1 MQSLQLIRLLVG
13 RELTL
18 RYKRSVIGIGWTLLN
33 PMLTSLILWWVF
45 SFVLAS
51 RLPDGTQ
58 FAPYLMAGV
67 LLSTFVNQ
75 GIQSAAEA
83 IAGNGSI
90 LTKVYV
96 RPQIFTIS
104 SALATLVNFAIGLL
118 PFIVVVYISGQHIVW
133 TFPLVFVVGFF
144 LALMIAGIG
153 LMFSILYI
161 RFDDAKNI
169 VTLLLTLL
177 TWLTPIFYPINILS
191 ERMQNVVNANPFTSY
206 LNCIRWAASNNS
218 EATLTNWIVVFATGL
233 ITPLIGSLIFKKFW
247 PRTVALI

>member
-45 SFVLAS
+45 SFIFAS

-67 LLSTFVNQ
+67 LIITFINQ

-104 SALATLVNFAIGLL
+104 SALASLVNFAIGML
-118 PFIVVVYISGQHIVW
+118 PFILVVYISGQHIVW

-161 RFDDAKNI
+161 RFDDARNI
-169 VTLLLTLL
+169 VALLLMLL
-177 TWLTPIFYPINILS
+177 TYLTPIFYPINILN
-191 ERMQNVVNANPFTSY
+191 ENMQNVVNTNPFTSY
-206 LNCIRWAASNNS
+206 VNCIRWAASNNS
-218 EATLTNWIVVFATGL
+218 EATLTNWIVVILTGL
-233 ITPLIGSLIFKKFW
+233 ITPIIGSLVFKKFW
-247 PRTVALI
+247 PRTVAML

>member
-45 SFVLAS
+45 SFLFAS

-67 LLSTFVNQ
+67 LVNTFINQ

-104 SALATLVNFAIGLL
+104 SALATLVNFAIGML
-118 PFIVVVYISGQHIVW
+118 PFIVVVYISGQQIVW

-161 RFDDAKNI
+161 RFDDARNI
-169 VTLLLTLL
+169 VTLLLMIL
-177 TWLTPIFYPINILS
+177 TYLTPIFYPINVLS
-191 ERMQNVVNANPFTSY
+191 ERMQDVVNANPFTSY

-233 ITPLIGSLIFKKFW
+233 ITPIIGSLIFKKFW
-247 PRTVALI
+247 PRTVAML

>member
-45 SFVLAS
+45 SFIFAS

-67 LLSTFVNQ
+67 LILTFINQ
-75 GIQSAAEA
+75 GIQSAADA

-104 SALATLVNFAIGLL
+104 SALASLVNFAIGML
-118 PFIVVVYISGQHIVW
+118 PFIVVVYISGQQIVW

-161 RFDDAKNI
+161 RFDDARNI
-169 VTLLLTLL
+169 VTLLLMLL
-177 TWLTPIFYPINILS
+177 TYLTPIFYPINILN
-191 ERMQNVVNANPFTSY
+191 ENMQDVVNLNPFTSY
-206 LNCIRWAASNNS
+206 VNCIRWAASNNS
-218 EATLTNWIVVFATGL
+218 EATLTNWIVVILTGL
-233 ITPLIGSLIFKKFW
+233 ITPVIGSLIFKKFW
-247 PRTVALI
+247 PRTVAML

>member
-45 SFVLAS
+45 SFIFAS

-67 LLSTFVNQ
+67 LVNTFINQ

-104 SALATLVNFAIGLL
+104 SALASLVNFAIGML
-118 PFIVVVYISGQHIVW
+118 PFIVVVYISGQQIVW
-133 TFPLVFVVGFF
+133 TFPLVFIVGFF

-161 RFDDAKNI
+161 RFDDARNI
-169 VTLLLTLL
+169 VTLLLMIL
-177 TWLTPIFYPINILS
+177 TYLTPIFYPINVLS
-191 ERMQNVVNANPFTSY
+191 ERMQDVVNANPFTSY

-233 ITPLIGSLIFKKFW
+233 ITPIIGSLIFKKFW
-247 PRTVALI
+247 PRTVAML

>member
-45 SFVLAS
+45 SFIFAS
-51 RLPDGTQ
+51 RLPDGAQ

-67 LLSTFVNQ
+67 LVITFINQ
-75 GIQSAAEA
+75 GIQSASEA

-104 SALATLVNFAIGLL
+104 SALATLVNFAIGML
-118 PFIVVVYISGQHIVW
+118 PFIVVVYISGQQIVW

-161 RFDDAKNI
+161 RFDDARNI
-169 VTLLLTLL
+169 VTLLLMIL
-177 TWLTPIFYPINILS
+177 TYLTPIFYPINVLS
-191 ERMQNVVNANPFTSY
+191 ERMQDVVNVNPFTSY
-206 LNCIRWAASNNS
+206 VNCIRWAASNNS
-218 EATLTNWIVVFATGL
+218 EATLTNWIVVILTGL
-233 ITPLIGSLIFKKFW
+233 ITPVIGSLIFKKFW
-247 PRTVALI
+247 PRTVAML

>member
-45 SFVLAS
+45 SFIFAS

-67 LLSTFVNQ
+67 LIITFINQ

-104 SALATLVNFAIGLL
+104 SALASLVNFAIGML
-118 PFIVVVYISGQHIVW
+118 PFILVVYISGQHIVW
-133 TFPLVFVVGFF
+133 TFPLGFVVGFF

-161 RFDDAKNI
+161 RFDDARNI
-169 VTLLLTLL
+169 VALLLMLL
-177 TWLTPIFYPINILS
+177 TYLTPIFYPINILN
-191 ERMQNVVNANPFTSY
+191 ENMQNVVNTNPFTSY
-206 LNCIRWAASNNS
+206 VNCIRWAASNNS
-218 EATLTNWIVVFATGL
+218 EATLTNWIVVILTGL
-233 ITPLIGSLIFKKFW
+233 ITPIIGSLVFKKFW
-247 PRTVALI
+247 PRTVAML

>member
-45 SFVLAS
+45 SFIFAS

-67 LLSTFVNQ
+67 LVITFITQ

-104 SALATLVNFAIGLL
+104 SALASLVNFAIGML
-118 PFIVVVYISGQHIVW
+118 PFIVVVYISGQQIVW

-169 VTLLLTLL
+169 VAVLLLLL
-177 TWLTPIFYPINILS
+177 TWLTPIFYPISILS
-191 ERMQNVVNANPFTSY
+191 ERMQNVVNANLFTSY

-218 EATLTNWIVVFATGL
+218 EATLTNWIVVVLTGL
-233 ITPLIGSLIFKKFW
+233 ITPVIGSLVFKKFW

>member
-45 SFVLAS
+45 SFIFAS

-67 LLSTFVNQ
+67 LIITFINQ

-104 SALATLVNFAIGLL
+104 SALASLVNFAIGML
-118 PFIVVVYISGQHIVW
+118 PFILVVYISGQHIVW

-161 RFDDAKNI
+161 RFDDARNI
-169 VTLLLTLL
+169 VALLLMLL
-177 TWLTPIFYPINILS
+177 TYLTPIFYPINILN
-191 ERMQNVVNANPFTSY
+191 ENMQNVVNANPFTSY
-206 LNCIRWAASNNS
+206 VNCIRWAASNNS
-218 EATLTNWIVVFATGL
+218 EATLTNWIVVILTGL
-233 ITPLIGSLIFKKFW
+233 ITPIIGSLIFKKFW
-247 PRTVALI
+247 PRTVAML

>member
-45 SFVLAS
+45 SFIFAS

-67 LLSTFVNQ
+67 LVLTFINQ
-75 GIQSAAEA
+75 GIQSAADA

-104 SALATLVNFAIGLL
+104 SALASLVNFAIGML

-161 RFDDAKNI
+161 RFDDARNI
-169 VTLLLTLL
+169 VTLLLMLL
-177 TWLTPIFYPINILS
+177 TYLTPIFYPINILN
-191 ERMQNVVNANPFTSY
+191 ENMQDVVNLNPFTSY
-206 LNCIRWAASNNS
+206 VNCIRWAASNNS
-218 EATLTNWIVVFATGL
+218 EATLTNWIVVILTGL
-233 ITPLIGSLIFKKFW
+233 ITPVIGSLIFKKFW
-247 PRTVALI
+247 PRTVAML

>member
-45 SFVLAS
+45 SFIFAS

-67 LLSTFVNQ
+67 LVLTFINQ
-75 GIQSAAEA
+75 GIQSAADA

-104 SALATLVNFAIGLL
+104 SALASLVNFAIGML
-118 PFIVVVYISGQHIVW
+118 PFVVVVYISGQHIVW

-161 RFDDAKNI
+161 RFDDARNI
-169 VTLLLTLL
+169 VALLLMIL
-177 TWLTPIFYPINILS
+177 TYLTPIFYPINVLS
-191 ERMQNVVNANPFTSY
+191 ESMQNVVNANPFTSY

-218 EATLTNWIVVFATGL
+218 EATLTNWIVVVLTGL
-233 ITPLIGSLIFKKFW
+233 ITPIIGSLVFKKFW
-247 PRTVALI
+247 PRTVAML

>member
-45 SFVLAS
+45 SFVFAS

-67 LLSTFVNQ
+67 LLSAFVNQ
-75 GIQSAAEA
+75 GIPSAAEA
-83 IAGNGSI
+83 IASNGSI

-104 SALATLVNFAIGLL
+104 SALASLVNFAIGML

-161 RFDDAKNI
+161 RFDDARNI
-169 VTLLLTLL
+169 VALLLMLL
-177 TWLTPIFYPINILS
+177 TYLTPIFYPINILS
-191 ERMQNVVNANPFTSY
+191 EKMQNVINANPFTSY

-233 ITPLIGSLIFKKFW
+233 ITPIIGSLIFKKFW
-247 PRTVALI
+247 PRTVAML

>member
-45 SFVLAS
+45 SFIFAS

-67 LLSTFVNQ
+67 LVLTFINQ
-75 GIQSAAEA
+75 GIQSAADA

-104 SALATLVNFAIGLL
+104 SALASLVNFAIGML

-161 RFDDAKNI
+161 RFDDARNI
-169 VTLLLTLL
+169 VALLLMIL
-177 TWLTPIFYPINILS
+177 TYLTPIFYPINVLS
-191 ERMQNVVNANPFTSY
+191 ERMQDVVNSNPFTSY

-218 EATLTNWIVVFATGL
+218 EATLTNWIVVILTGL
-233 ITPLIGSLIFKKFW
+233 ITPVIGSLIFKKFW
-247 PRTVALI
+247 PRTVAML

>member
-45 SFVLAS
+45 SFIFAS

-67 LLSTFVNQ
+67 LIITFINQ

-104 SALATLVNFAIGLL
+104 SALASLVNFAIGML
-118 PFIVVVYISGQHIVW
+118 PFILVVYISGQQIVW
-133 TFPLVFVVGFF
+133 TFPLVFIVGFF

-161 RFDDAKNI
+161 RFDDARNI
-169 VTLLLTLL
+169 VALLLMIL
-177 TWLTPIFYPINILS
+177 TYLTPIFYPINVLS
-191 ERMQNVVNANPFTSY
+191 EKMQNVVNANPFTSY

-247 PRTVALI
+247 PRTVAML

>member
-45 SFVLAS
+45 SFIFAA

-67 LLSTFVNQ
+67 LLNTFISQ

-96 RPQIFTIS
+96 QPQIFTIS
-104 SALATLVNFAIGLL
+104 SALSSLVNFAISML
-118 PFIVVVYISGQHIVW
+118 PFIVVVYISGQHLVW

-161 RFDDAKNI
+161 RFDDARNI
-169 VTLLLTLL
+169 VTLVLMMLTYLM
-177 TWLTPIFYPINILS
+177 PIFYPISMLS
-191 ERMQNVVNANPFTSY
+191 QSMQNVVNANPFTSY
-206 LNCIRWAASNNS
+206 LNCIRWAASNNYD
-218 EATLTNWIVVFATGL
+218 ATLTNWIVVILTGL
-233 ITPLIGSLIFKKFW
+233 ITPVIGSLIFKKFW
-247 PRTVALI
+247 PRTVAML

>member
-1 MQSLQLIRLLVG
+1 MQSLQLIRLLVS

-18 RYKRSVIGIGWTLLN
+18 RYKRSVLGIGWTLVN

-45 SFVLAS
+45 SFIFAS

-67 LLSTFVNQ
+67 LVNTFINQ

-104 SALATLVNFAIGLL
+104 SALASLVNFAIGML
-118 PFIVVVYISGQHIVW
+118 PFIVVVYISGQHLVW
-133 TFPLVFVVGFF
+133 TFPMVFIVGFF
-144 LALMIAGIG
+144 LAMMIAGIG

-161 RFDDAKNI
+161 RFDDSRNI
-169 VTLLLTLL
+169 VALVLMILTY
-177 TWLTPIFYPINILS
+177 LTPIFYPINVLS
-191 ERMQNVVNANPFTSY
+191 ESMQDVVNANPFTSY

-218 EATLTNWIVVFATGL
+218 EATLTNWVVVVLTGL
-233 ITPLIGSLIFKKFW
+233 ITPVIGTLVFRRFW
-247 PRTVALI
+247 PRTVAML

>member
-45 SFVLAS
+45 SFIFAS

-67 LLSTFVNQ
+67 LVNTFINQ

-104 SALATLVNFAIGLL
+104 SALASLVNFAIGML
-118 PFIVVVYISGQHIVW
+118 PFIVVVYISGQQIVW

-161 RFDDAKNI
+161 RFDDARNI
-169 VTLLLTLL
+169 VALVLMVLTY
-177 TWLTPIFYPINILS
+177 LTPIFYPINVLS
-191 ERMQNVVNANPFTSY
+191 ESMQDVVNANPFTSY

-218 EATLTNWIVVFATGL
+218 EATLTNWIVVILTGL
-233 ITPLIGSLIFKKFW
+233 ITPVIGSLVFKKFW
-247 PRTVALI
+247 PRTVAML

>member
-45 SFVLAS
+45 SFIFAS

-67 LLSTFVNQ
+67 LVLTFINQ
-75 GIQSAAEA
+75 GIQSAADA

-104 SALATLVNFAIGLL
+104 SALSSLVNFAISML
-118 PFIVVVYISGQHIVW
+118 PFIVVVYISGQHLVW

-161 RFDDAKNI
+161 RFDDARNI
-169 VTLLLTLL
+169 VTLVLMMLTYLM
-177 TWLTPIFYPINILS
+177 PIFYPISMLS
-191 ERMQNVVNANPFTSY
+191 QSMQNVVNANPFTSY

-218 EATLTNWIVVFATGL
+218 EATLTNWIVVVLTGL
-233 ITPLIGSLIFKKFW
+233 ITPIIGSLIFKKFW
-247 PRTVALI
+247 PRTVAML

>member
-18 RYKRSVIGIGWTLLN
+18 RYKRSVLGIGWTLLN
-33 PMLTSLILWWVF
+33 PMLTSFILWIVF
-45 SFVLAS
+45 SFIFAS

-67 LLSTFVNQ
+67 LVNTFINQ
-75 GIQSAAEA
+75 GIQSASEA
-83 IAGNGSI
+83 IASNGSI

-104 SALATLVNFAIGLL
+104 SALATLVNFAIGML
-118 PFIVVVYISGQHIVW
+118 PFIVVVYISGQSLVW

-153 LMFSILYI
+153 LMLSILYI
-161 RFDDAKNI
+161 RFDDARNI
-169 VTLLLTLL
+169 VALMLMFLTY
-177 TWLTPIFYPINILS
+177 LTPIFYPINILS
-191 ERMQNVVNANPFTSY
+191 ERMQNIVNTNPFTSY

-218 EATLTNWIVVFATGL
+218 EATLTNWIVVVLTGL
-233 ITPLIGSLIFKKFW
+233 ITPVIGTFVFRKFW
-247 PRTVALI
+247 PRTVAML

>member
-18 RYKRSVIGIGWTLLN
+18 RYKRSVLGIGWTLLN
-33 PMLTSLILWWVF
+33 PMLTSFILWIVF
-45 SFVLAS
+45 SFIFAS

-67 LLSTFVNQ
+67 LVSTFINQ
-75 GIQSAAEA
+75 GIQSSAEA
-83 IAGNGSI
+83 IASNGSI

-104 SALATLVNFAIGLL
+104 SALASLVNFAIGML
-118 PFIVVVYISGQHIVW
+118 PFIVVVYISGQQLVW

-153 LMFSILYI
+153 LMLSILYI
-161 RFDDAKNI
+161 RFDDARNI
-169 VTLLLTLL
+169 VALMLMFLTY
-177 TWLTPIFYPINILS
+177 LTPIFYPINILS
-191 ERMQNVVNANPFTSY
+191 ERMQNIVNTNPFTSY

-218 EATLTNWIVVFATGL
+218 EATLTNWVVVVLTGL
-233 ITPLIGSLIFKKFW
+233 ITPIIGTIIFRKFW
-247 PRTVALI
+247 PRTVAML

>member
-45 SFVLAS
+45 SFIFAS

-67 LLSTFVNQ
+67 LVNTFINQ

-104 SALATLVNFAIGLL
+104 SALASLVNFAIGML
-118 PFIVVVYISGQHIVW
+118 PFIVVVYISGQQIVW

-161 RFDDAKNI
+161 RFDDSRNI
-169 VTLLLTLL
+169 VTLLLMIL
-177 TWLTPIFYPINILS
+177 TYLTPIFYPINALS
-191 ERMQNVVNANPFTSY
+191 QSMQSVVNANPFTSY

-218 EATLTNWIVVFATGL
+218 EATLTNWIVVFVTGL
-233 ITPLIGSLIFKKFW
+233 ITPIIGSLMFKKFW
-247 PRTVALI
+247 PRTVAML

>member
-45 SFVLAS
+45 SFIFAS

-67 LLSTFVNQ
+67 LIITFINQ

-104 SALATLVNFAIGLL
+104 SALASLVNFAIGML
-118 PFIVVVYISGQHIVW
+118 PFILVVYISGQQIVW
-133 TFPLVFVVGFF
+133 TFPLVFIVGFF

-161 RFDDAKNI
+161 RFDDARNI
-169 VTLLLTLL
+169 VALLLMLL
-177 TWLTPIFYPINILS
+177 TYLTPIFYPINILN
-191 ERMQNVVNANPFTSY
+191 ENMQNVVNTNPFTSY
-206 LNCIRWAASNNS
+206 VNCIRWAASNNS

-233 ITPLIGSLIFKKFW
+233 ITPIIGSLIFKKFW
-247 PRTVALI
+247 PRTVAML

>member
-45 SFVLAS
+45 SFIFAS

-67 LLSTFVNQ
+67 LVNTFINQ
-75 GIQSAAEA
+75 GIQSASEA

-104 SALATLVNFAIGLL
+104 SALATLVNFAIGML

-161 RFDDAKNI
+161 RFDDARNI
-169 VTLLLTLL
+169 VTLLLMIL
-177 TWLTPIFYPINILS
+177 TYLTPIFYPISVLS
-191 ERMQNVVNANPFTSY
+191 EKMQNVVNANPFTSY

-218 EATLTNWIVVFATGL
+218 EATLTNWIVVVLTGL
-233 ITPLIGSLIFKKFW
+233 ITPVIGSLIFKKFW
-247 PRTVALI
+247 PRTVAML

>member
-45 SFVLAS
+45 SFIFAS

-67 LLSTFVNQ
+67 LIITFINQ
-75 GIQSAAEA
+75 GIQSASEA

-104 SALATLVNFAIGLL
+104 SALATLVNFAIGML

-161 RFDDAKNI
+161 RFDDARNI
-169 VTLLLTLL
+169 VALLLMIL
-177 TWLTPIFYPINILS
+177 TYLTPIFYPINVLS
-191 ERMQNVVNANPFTSY
+191 ERMQDVVNANPFTSY
-206 LNCIRWAASNNS
+206 VNCIRWAASNNS

-233 ITPLIGSLIFKKFW
+233 ITPIIGSLIFKKFW
-247 PRTVALI
+247 PRTVAML

>member
-45 SFVLAS
+45 SFIFAS

-67 LLSTFVNQ
+67 LVLTFINQ

-104 SALATLVNFAIGLL
+104 SALASLVNFAIGML
-118 PFIVVVYISGQHIVW
+118 PFILVVYISGQHIVW

-161 RFDDAKNI
+161 RFDDARNI
-169 VTLLLTLL
+169 VALLLMLL
-177 TWLTPIFYPINILS
+177 TYLTPIFYPINILN
-191 ERMQNVVNANPFTSY
+191 ENMQNVVNTNPFTSY
-206 LNCIRWAASNNS
+206 VNCIRWAASNNS
-218 EATLTNWIVVFATGL
+218 EATLTNWIVVILTGL
-233 ITPLIGSLIFKKFW
+233 ITPIIGSLVFKKFW
-247 PRTVALI
+247 PRTVAML

>member
-45 SFVLAS
+45 SFIFAS

-67 LLSTFVNQ
+67 LIITFINQ
-75 GIQSAAEA
+75 GIQSAADA

-104 SALATLVNFAIGLL
+104 SALASMVNFAIGML

-133 TFPLVFVVGFF
+133 TFPLVFIVGFF

-161 RFDDAKNI
+161 RFDDARNI
-169 VTLLLTLL
+169 VALLLMLL
-177 TWLTPIFYPINILS
+177 TYLTPIFYPINILN
-191 ERMQNVVNANPFTSY
+191 ENMQNVVNANPFTSY
-206 LNCIRWAASNNS
+206 VNCIRWAASNNS
-218 EATLTNWIVVFATGL
+218 EATLTNWIVVVLTGL
-233 ITPLIGSLIFKKFW
+233 ITPIIGSLVFKKFW
-247 PRTVALI
+247 PRTVAML

>member
-45 SFVLAS
+45 SFIFAS

-67 LLSTFVNQ
+67 LVLTFINQ
-75 GIQSAAEA
+75 GIQSAADA

-104 SALATLVNFAIGLL
+104 SALASLVNFAIGML

-133 TFPLVFVVGFF
+133 TFPLVFIVGFF

-161 RFDDAKNI
+161 RFDDARNI
-169 VTLLLTLL
+169 VALVLMVLTY
-177 TWLTPIFYPINILS
+177 LTPIFYPINVLS
-191 ERMQNVVNANPFTSY
+191 ESMQNVVNANPFTSY

-218 EATLTNWIVVFATGL
+218 EATLTNWIVVVLTGL
-233 ITPLIGSLIFKKFW
+233 ITPIIGSLVFKKFW
-247 PRTVALI
+247 PRTVAML

>member
-45 SFVLAS
+45 SFIFAS

-67 LLSTFVNQ
+67 LILTFINQ
-75 GIQSAAEA
+75 GIQSAADA

-104 SALATLVNFAIGLL
+104 SALASLVNFAIGML

-161 RFDDAKNI
+161 RFDDARNI
-169 VTLLLTLL
+169 VTLLLMLL
-177 TWLTPIFYPINILS
+177 TYLTPIFYPINILN
-191 ERMQNVVNANPFTSY
+191 ENMQDVVNLNPFTSY
-206 LNCIRWAASNNS
+206 VNCIRWAASNNS
-218 EATLTNWIVVFATGL
+218 EATLTNWIVVILTGL
-233 ITPLIGSLIFKKFW
+233 ITPVIGSLIFKKFW
-247 PRTVALI
+247 PRTVAML

>member
-45 SFVLAS
+45 SFIFAS

-67 LLSTFVNQ
+67 LVLTFINQ
-75 GIQSAAEA
+75 GIQSAADA

-104 SALATLVNFAIGLL
+104 SALASLVNFAIGML
-118 PFIVVVYISGQHIVW
+118 PFIVVVYISGQQIVW

-161 RFDDAKNI
+161 RFDDARNI
-169 VTLLLTLL
+169 VALLLMLL
-177 TWLTPIFYPINILS
+177 TYLTPIFYPINILN
-191 ERMQNVVNANPFTSY
+191 ENMQDVVNSNPFTSY

-218 EATLTNWIVVFATGL
+218 EATLTNWIVVILTGL
-233 ITPLIGSLIFKKFW
+233 ITPVIGSLIFKKFW
-247 PRTVALI
+247 PRTVAML